1 MNSFSRLTCST
12 LCAALCLQLV
22 LVAGCARREADS
34 EGAPPAQAQAQARQA
49 PSPQAHEPGR
59 PPAAAAPAPAARKI
73 VAPIKV
79 TVVPSPAAKQRL
91 AQAGESIVVE
101 AVYGGDPVPGSSA
114 ATNALGMI
122 ELGTAVEELPAEG
135 GTVGFSD
142 SLVDQAKLSAIAGQP
157 QIMFNVRSSQKTK
170 KENLLSCQLYWDSVA
185 AASSVPAVQIPC
197 DVRAK

>member
-1 MNSFSRLTCST
+1 MN
-12 LCAALCLQLV
+12 
-22 LVAGCARREADS
+22 
-34 EGAPPAQAQAQARQA
+34 PA
-49 PSPQAHEPGR
+49 R

-142 SLVDQAKLSAIAGQP
+142 SLVDRENWPPSQASHKSCSTSIPRRRRKRKTCFPVSSIG
-157 QIMFNVRSSQKTK
+157 IRSRPPPAFRPCRSHAMCAQSEAATVLRRSQ
-170 KENLLSCQLYWDSVA
+170 A
-185 AASSVPAVQIPC
+185 AR
-197 DVRAK
+197 RARAYCTRRRR

>member
-1 MNSFSRLTCST
+1 MNAGFRFTCST
-12 LCAALCLQLV
+12 FCVAVCLQLA
-22 LVAGCARREADS
+22 LLAGCARREA
-34 EGAPPAQAQAQARQA
+34 EAPPAEAQRQA
-49 PSPQAHEPGR
+49 SQALSLKSNEPGR
-59 PPAAAAPAPAARKI
+59 QSDPAKPAPAARKI

-91 AQAGESIVVE
+91 AQEGESIVVE
-101 AVYGGDPVPGSSA
+101 AVYGGDPAPGSSA
-114 ATNALGMI
+114 VTNALGVI

-142 SLVDQAKLSAIAGQP
+142 SLVDKEKLSTIAGQP
-157 QIMFNVRSSQKTK
+157 QIMFNVRSSQKTRK
-170 KENLLSCQLYWDSVA
+170 GNLLSCQLYWDSIA